1 MNEKLKSLNIFPFL
15 KNYHL
20 IKLSI
25 LNNIN
30 SIILKYSKLFYL
42 KN

>member
-15 KNYHL
+15 KNYRL
-20 IKLSI
+20 MLTI